1 VLNTCPGVRD
11 SREDRSPGT
20 AAERMVFGVLR
31 KVGRSEKR
39 YVGPFVRK
47 RAEASR
53 EGKAPKGE
61 SQERRRREIKPA
73 RVRREEAVERVAKP

>member
-11 SREDRSPGT
+11 SREDQSPGT
-20 AAERMVFGVLR
+20 AAERVVFGVLR
-31 KVGRSEKR
+31 ETGRLEKR

-47 RAEASR
+47 RAKASR

-61 SQERRRREIKPA
+61 SQERCWRETKPA